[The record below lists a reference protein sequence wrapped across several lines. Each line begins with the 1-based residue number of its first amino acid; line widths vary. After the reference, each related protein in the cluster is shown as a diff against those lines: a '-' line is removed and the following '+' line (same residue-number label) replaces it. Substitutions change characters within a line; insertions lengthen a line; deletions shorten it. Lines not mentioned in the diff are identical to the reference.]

1 MIKIAPS
8 MLSADFAR
16 LGEQIE
22 EISRA
27 GADYI
32 HVDVMDGHFVPNIS
46 FGASVMKSL
55 NGIESAPYDVHLMIE
70 DPDKYLEDFVTDR
83 TEYITVHQEACPH
96 LNRTIQ
102 HLHNC
107 GVKAG
112 VALNPGSPVCL
123 LDEVLDEA
131 DMILIMSVN
140 PGFGGQ
146 SLIPSTLRKI
156 RKLADLREKE
166 GYKWTLEIDGGVNL
180 NTISDV
186 SASGVDIFVAGSA
199 VFKADSLGGR
209 VKELK
214 AAAEAER

>member
-8 MLSADFAR
+8 MLSADFAC

-22 EISRA
+22 EISDA

-55 NGIESAPYDVHLMIE
+55 NHVSSAPYDVHLMIE

-83 TEYITVHQEACPH
+83 TEFITVHQEACPH

-102 HLHNC
+102 HLHSC

-146 SLIPSTLRKI
+146 SLIPSTLKKI
-156 RKLADLREKE
+156 RKLAALREQE
-166 GYKWTLEIDGGVNL
+166 GYAWQLEIDGGVNMK
-180 NTISDV
+180 TIADV
-186 SASGVDIFVAGSA
+186 SASGVDIMVAGSA
-199 VFKADSLGGR
+199 VFKAEDLGGR
-209 VKELK
+209 VKELR
-214 AAAEAER
+214 AAAEAVR

>member
-102 HLHNC
+102 HLHSC

-166 GYKWTLEIDGGVNL
+166 GYKWALEIDGGVNL